1 MNGSIRA
8 GNMRTGLPYTT
19 YSTTGDITG
28 QKTGVSVLA
37 LSICRGVRQT
47 AEIFLVG
54 LGTGAFLAYKIGRSW
69 SSFRLCGSPEVSCS
83 SYEDLRADIAVND
96 RWLLNAVKNPVSSA
110 SCNIQT
116 PPVEISWLASANS
129 LQALLYN
136 CGFFQGLEATVLE
149 LLLKSLP
156 GEV

>member
-8 GNMRTGLPYTT
+8 GKMRTGLPYTT

-47 AEIFLVG
+47 GRDLLSG
-54 LGTGAFLAYKIGRSW
+54 PGAFLAYKIGRSW

-96 RWLLNAVKNPVSSA
+96 RWLLIAVKNPVSSA